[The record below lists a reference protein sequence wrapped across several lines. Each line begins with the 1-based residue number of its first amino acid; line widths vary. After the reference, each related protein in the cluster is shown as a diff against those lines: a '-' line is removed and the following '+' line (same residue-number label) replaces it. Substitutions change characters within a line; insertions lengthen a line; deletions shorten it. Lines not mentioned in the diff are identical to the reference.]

1 MDDGDDS
8 DFGLPR
14 AKRNKT
20 TTKVLRVHKLLWF
33 YLNILSPQKPL
44 LPVVISSESSSDD
57 NQDADKVLFTCC
69 S

>member
-20 TTKVLRVHKLLWF
+20 TTKVLRVHKILWC
-33 YLNILSPQKPL
+33 YLNLLSPQKPL
-44 LPVVISSESSSDD
+44 QVVISSESSSDD
-57 NQDADKVLFTCC
+57 NQDEDKVLFTCC